1 MPLKSKGKLDMA
13 TSTPRPLTP
22 QQIKIVL
29 ALRKKGL
36 TYKQIGKQIQRSD
49 KAISAFFRTATSSKP
64 TEVVDTVKMQ
74 PNKPIFVKPKRPM
87 QLAKFMLA
95 DGRFIEVAPSGPWI
109 ATDADCIKSLG
120 KGKVEVCGNMR
131 IYTHIKKGGKWEVE
145 SRIVLLEDYDK
156 KNKTVPHVALDYQ
169 KETIVIPDGVKV
181 ELSYR
186 VTKDHEHLIKGT
198 KEGEVRRKIVC
209 GPASIVPVKVG
220 KVNCHNIQMPLT
232 GLAHRRLAM
241 FKESGIPP
249 HKMFLAICGVN
260 DGDGLPKP
268 LPKKKRTVEAFE
280 ESDKEFLAILGGIST
295 ILKKTAKP
303 RK

>member
-1 MPLKSKGKLDMA
+1 MA
-13 TSTPRPLTP
+13 AKTPRPLTP
-22 QQIKIVL
+22 RQVEIVL
-29 ALRKKGL
+29 ALRKNGL
-36 TYKQIGKQIQRSD
+36 TYKEIGKRIQRSD

-64 TEVVDTVKMQ
+64 TEVVDTIKMQ
-74 PNKPIFVKPKRPM
+74 PNKPVFVKPKRPA

-95 DGRFIEVAPSGPWI
+95 DGRCIEVAPSSPWN

-131 IYTHIKKGGKWEVE
+131 IYTHIKKGGKWDVE
-145 SRIVLLEDYDK
+145 SRIALLKDYDK
-156 KNKTVPHVALDYQ
+156 KNKTFPHVALDYQ
-169 KETIVIPDGVKV
+169 KEIVVIPDGVKV

-198 KEGEVRRKIVC
+198 KEGEVRRKIIY

-241 FKESGIPP
+241 FKESGILP
-249 HKMFLAICGVN
+249 HHFFLALCGIY
-260 DGDGLPKP
+260 DGNSLPKP